1 MIATSHS
8 GQLFCSARK
17 SGHVMKD
24 HAMDSNVKPAF
35 ESVKDYSLSME
46 RALVE
51 LFALAIPILAVQA
64 ALWLWMWELGSLTQ
78 GLDSVLSLRVGGP
91 LFVVGVLTHEL
102 VHGVTWKVVGRLRW
116 KDIRFGIQLKTFTPY
131 ASPTVPMRARTYRMG
146 VMMPLIVVGLIPF
159 VAGLILGYSQLAV
172 FGMVFTFV
180 AGGDLA
186 ILRAMRSVASSAWVQ
201 DHPERAGCYVVAA

>member
-1 MIATSHS
+1 
-8 GQLFCSARK
+8 
-17 SGHVMKD
+17 MKD

-64 ALWLWMWELGSLTQ
+64 ALWLWMWDLGSLTQ

-91 LFVVGVLTHEL
+91 LFVVGVLMHEL

-116 KDIRFGIQLKTFTPY
+116 KDIRFGMQLKTFTPY

-159 VAGLILGYSQLAV
+159 AVGLIFGYSQLAV

-186 ILRAMRSVASSAWVQ
+186 VLRAMRSVASSAWVQ

>member
-1 MIATSHS
+1 M
-8 GQLFCSARK
+8 K
-17 SGHVMKD
+17 GHAIDSSMKP
-24 HAMDSNVKPAF
+24 VF
-35 ESVKDYSLSME
+35 RIVKDYSLSME

-51 LFALAIPILAVQA
+51 LFALAIPLLAVQA
-64 ALWLWMWELGSLTQ
+64 ALWLWMWDLGSLTQ

-116 KDIRFGIQLKTFTPY
+116 KDIRFGVQLKTFTPY

-159 VAGLILGYSQLAV
+159 AVGLIFEYSQLAV

-186 ILRAMRSVASSAWVQ
+186 VLRAMRSVASSAWVQ